1 MNLMEQKL
9 RKLYIQNESS
19 MKDFITIATFT
30 FPADIVVLKSILDA
44 EGIAYFF
51 RNETAISI
59 DPMAS
64 IAYGGIHLKIHPN
77 DLEIVLKIIED
88 LNEKKNLRK
97 ID

>member
-1 MNLMEQKL
+1 MEQKL
-9 RKLYIQNESS
+9 RKLNNQNESS

-59 DPMAS
+59 DPLAS
-64 IAYGGIHLKIHPN
+64 IAYGGIHLKVHPN
-77 DLEIVLKIIED
+77 DTEIVLKIIED
-88 LNEKKNLRK
+88 LNEKTNLRK

>member
-1 MNLMEQKL
+1 
-9 RKLYIQNESS
+9 

-59 DPMAS
+59 DPLAS
-64 IAYGGIHLKIHPN
+64 IAYGGIHLKVHPN
-77 DLEIVLKIIED
+77 DAEIVLKIIKD
-88 LNEKKNLRK
+88 LEEKPNLRK

>member
-1 MNLMEQKL
+1 
-9 RKLYIQNESS
+9 

-59 DPMAS
+59 DPLAS
-64 IAYGGIHLKIHPN
+64 IAYGGIHLKVHPN
-77 DLEIVLKIIED
+77 DSEIVLKIIKD
-88 LNEKKNLRK
+88 LEEKPNLRK

>member
-1 MNLMEQKL
+1 VEQKL
-9 RKLYIQNESS
+9 RKLNNQNESS

-59 DPMAS
+59 DPLAS
-64 IAYGGIHLKIHPN
+64 IAYGGIHLKVHPN
-77 DLEIVLKIIED
+77 DTEIVLKIIED
-88 LNEKKNLRK
+88 LNEKTNLRK

>member
-1 MNLMEQKL
+1 
-9 RKLYIQNESS
+9 

-51 RNETAISI
+51 RHETAISI
-59 DPMAS
+59 DPLAS
-64 IAYGGIHLKIHPN
+64 IAYGGIHLKVHPN
-77 DLEIVLKIIED
+77 DAEIVLKIIED
-88 LNEKKNLRK
+88 LNEKTNLRK